1 MGKTCSFLRESNPKR
16 TKRTPMK
23 ILEKSPCNISWLISA
38 IEIPIKYINKIQS
51 FLVMK
56 CKNPRTDT
64 VELGI
69 IEFSKSQEGSFL
81 IFFSGFSFEKI
92 GFQWRLAGDKI
103 RSMHRKYTRVLLGVF
118 WAMGHRP
125 LLLLGYRNLSQSKQ
139 SNYPKNCTAF
149 KKSTLLF
156 SNERLLSLQIYC
168 IFTLSL
174 SLSFSTFAALIVSL

>member
-1 MGKTCSFLRESNPKR
+1 MGKTCSFLRESNPER

-69 IEFSKSQEGSFL
+69 IEFSKSQEGSF
-81 IFFSGFSFEKI
+81 FFFF
-92 GFQWRLAGDKI
+92 FQ
-103 RSMHRKYTRVLLGVF
+103 VLLFLKKLDFNGAWREIKFGRCTENIHVSYQVSF
-118 WAMGHRP
+118 GPWA
-125 LLLLGYRNLSQSKQ
+125 
-139 SNYPKNCTAF
+139 TA
-149 KKSTLLF
+149 LY
-156 SNERLLSLQIYC
+156 YC
-168 IFTLSL
+168 WATE
-174 SLSFSTFAALIVSL
+174 